1 MRVLSTAIA
10 LAAFV
15 SVAFAPGLH
24 AEESLSGVLVE
35 LHEAGRSYLLQ
46 RDALLAD
53 DSLRDEALALL
64 MEHDDWRVRHTAEL
78 LRALRLRPDVHAIV
92 STVEPAY
99 DRAGRPRFD
108 LPVMRD
114 PDARAVVVERLLHAD
129 EPAPV
134 RAALALSLVG
144 LRADWDRLQI
154 DLLSQEHAR
163 EVRLILVSSMRRAG
177 TPAALSGLALGLAD
191 EDAQVRAEACRSVGW
206 RSDGELWSEQLVEAL
221 NDGDPEVRAMAAR
234 ALGWRQIDS
243 AFESIL
249 PGLRDDSADVRL
261 HSLRALSRLDG
272 GATRDLAAV
281 VELQS
286 DSDARVA
293 RLAARII
300 APRSP

>member
-1 MRVLSTAIA
+1 MRVLSTAIV

-15 SVAFAPGLH
+15 SVAFAPSLY

-35 LHEAGRSYLLQ
+35 LHEAGGSYLLQ

-53 DSLRDEALALL
+53 DSLRDEALVLL
-64 MEHDDWRVRHTAEL
+64 IEHDDWRVRHTAEL
-78 LRALRLRPDVHAIV
+78 LRALRQHPDIHAVV
-92 STVEPAY
+92 STLEPVY

-114 PDARAVVVERLLHAD
+114 PDARSVVVERFLHAD

-144 LRADWDRLQI
+144 LRADWDRLQSE
-154 DLLSQEHAR
+154 LLAQENAR

-177 TPAALSGLALGLAD
+177 AQAALSGLALGLAD

-206 RSDGELWSEQLVEAL
+206 RSDGELWSEQLVAAL
-221 NDGDPEVRAMAAR
+221 NDDAAEVRAMAAR
-234 ALGWRQIDS
+234 ALGWRQVGS
-243 AFESIL
+243 AFVSIL
-249 PGLRDDSADVRL
+249 PGLRDGSADVRL
-261 HSLRALSRLDG
+261 HSLRALWRLDEE
-272 GATRDLAAV
+272 GAMDLAAV
-281 VELQS
+281 VELRG

-293 RLAARII
+293 RLAGRII
-300 APRSP
+300 AQRPP